1 MARPERGQ
9 NDARPEAAG
18 RASDQL
24 ELQSIGTSSLV
35 SATVAPSLTWRN
47 GRSTRIDPDT
57 RWVQWTVVALVT
69 MLGLAS
75 FIISFRALYDV
86 AAWAGLGPAIQWGVP
101 VFIDGAILT
110 YALAVLVHRS
120 RGEPTWPSWLSL
132 GVFTAM
138 SIAANA
144 AHAISV
150 PQAIWWQTVIGALV
164 AGLAPL
170 GVFAATEQMARLV
183 VLRPQDRE
191 PEPAAGPAERP
202 ARGSAAA
209 AGDSAPVDEVPARA
223 DTASATEA
231 GRTLETV
238 SAARQNADAV
248 LPIEADAPGAA
259 VPDVPMDA
267 PAVKSLPAS
276 VPQDRA
282 VVEEPAATVAGQQ
295 DQEPAAEQDG
305 EHAADEATA
314 TEDEPGE
321 AADAVPD
328 DGNFTD
334 DGFAQ
339 WVLAQRRSGE
349 PITGP
354 TAGAF
359 LGVSERTGRNRI
371 KELRNERPEVFE
383 EVPA

>member
-9 NDARPEAAG
+9 SNARPEAPG

-47 GRSTRIDPDT
+47 GRSSRIDPDT
-57 RWVQWTVVALVT
+57 VWVQWSVVALVGL
-69 MLGLAS
+69 LGLLS
-75 FIISFRALYDV
+75 FIVSFRALYDV
-86 AAWAGLGPAIQWGVP
+86 AAWAGVGSSIRWAVPA
-101 VFIDGAILT
+101 FIDGAILT
-110 YALAVLVHRS
+110 YSLAILVHRA
-120 RGEPTWPSWLSL
+120 RGEPTWQSWLSL
-132 GVFTAM
+132 AAFTVM
-138 SIAANA
+138 SIAANG
-144 AHAISV
+144 AHAVSM
-150 PQAIWWQTVIGALV
+150 PQERWWETLIGALV
-164 AGLAPL
+164 AAMAPL
-170 GVFAATEQMARLV
+170 GLFVATEQLARLV

-191 PEPAAGPAERP
+191 PAPAEHP

-209 AGDSAPVDEVPARA
+209 AGEPAPVDEVPARA
-223 DTASATEA
+223 GTAPAPAT
-231 GRTLETV
+231 GRTPETG
-238 SAARQNADAV
+238 SEARQTGDAA
-248 LPIEADAPGAA
+248 LPIEANEPGAA

-267 PAVKSLPAS
+267 PAVQSLPAS
-276 VPQDRA
+276 VPREGA
-282 VVEEPAATVAGQQ
+282 VVEEPAPTLAGQQ
-295 DQEPAAEQDG
+295 HGRSTP
-305 EHAADEATA
+305 DEAAA
-314 TEDEPGE
+314 TEEETDE
-321 AADAVPD
+321 AADVVPG
-328 DGNFTD
+328 DGDFSD

>member
-9 NDARPEAAG
+9 SDARPEATG
-18 RASDQL
+18 RASDQP

-57 RWVQWTVVALVT
+57 RWVQWTVVGLVA

-132 GVFTAM
+132 AVFTAM

-150 PQAIWWQTVIGALV
+150 PQAVWWQTVIGALV
-164 AGLAPL
+164 AGMAPL

-191 PEPAAGPAERP
+191 PAPEAGPAERP

-209 AGDSAPVDEVPARA
+209 AGEPAPVDETPARA
-223 DTASATEA
+223 DTAPATEA
-231 GRTLETV
+231 SRTPETG
-238 SAARQNADAV
+238 SEARQAADAV

-259 VPDVPMDA
+259 VPDVPMEA
-267 PAVKSLPAS
+267 PAVQSLPAS
-276 VPQDRA
+276 LPQERA
-282 VVEEPAATVAGQQ
+282 VVKEPAAA
-295 DQEPAAEQDG
+295 QDG
-305 EHAADEATA
+305 EHAVDEATA
-314 TEDEPGE
+314 IEEEPDE
-321 AADAVPD
+321 AADAVPG
-328 DGNFTD
+328 DGDFSD

-354 TAGAF
+354 TAGVF